1 MPCRQQDGP
10 LAHRIP
16 TGIFGGTLD
25 PVHLG
30 HLRTAEET
38 REAAGLEEIW
48 FVPAA
53 RPPHKGKETV
63 TPFHHRFEMTR
74 LAAGDNGNFTVLD
87 IEAARPGPSFSVDT
101 MKELHSLHGRERAFF
116 FIMGSDAFLEIEMWH
131 SYRSLVDY
139 CSIIIMGRD
148 IREFRAAEDIIRRS
162 WPQFER
168 TAPGKFA
175 ARDGK
180 TITFQTVTHLEIS
193 ATDIRARMRAGRSV
207 RYLVPEKVREYMET
221 NRLYIEDYT
230 TDPNEQATRTNFL
243 PPEEQLK
250 EPDSEC
256 ERAIAIA
263 RAIHDC
269 KGEDIV
275 LLDIRGMSAIADFF
289 IIAHGR
295 STRHVEGTA
304 SKMRRQL
311 RGQKIRCRGIEGEDE
326 ARWIL
331 MDYNDCVVH
340 LFYQPVRAF
349 YDLEGLWSDAPRI
362 RWRDGSS
369 GVSSRAKTG
378 PPENADH
385 E

>member
-1 MPCRQQDGP
+1 MPHRPQDGP
-10 LAHRIP
+10 LAPPIP

-25 PVHLG
+25 PVHFG

-38 REAAGLEEIW
+38 REAAGLKEIW
-48 FVPAA
+48 FIPAA
-53 RPPHKGKETV
+53 HPPHKGKETV
-63 TPFHHRFEMTR
+63 TPFHHRLEMTR
-74 LAAGDNGNFTVLD
+74 LAALDNSNFTVLD

-131 SYRSLVDY
+131 SYRNLVDY
-139 CSIIIMGRD
+139 CSVIIMGRD
-148 IREFRAAEDIIRRS
+148 TGDFHPAEAIIKRS

-168 TAPGKFA
+168 IASGKFIDP
-175 ARDGK
+175 DGK
-180 TITFQTVTHLEIS
+180 TIVFQLVTHLEIS
-193 ATDIRARMRAGRSV
+193 ATDIRARVRAGQSV

-221 NRLYIEDYT
+221 NRLYIEDYATELPTQST
-230 TDPNEQATRTNFL
+230 TSFL
-243 PPEEQLK
+243 PPDDQLK

-256 ERAIAIA
+256 ERAVAIA
-263 RAIHDC
+263 RAIHNC

-295 STRHVEGTA
+295 STRHVEGMA

-311 RGQKIRCRGIEGEDE
+311 REQKIRCRGIEGEDE
-326 ARWIL
+326 AKWIL
-331 MDYNDCVVH
+331 MDYDDCVVH

-362 RWRDGSS
+362 RWQDDSPGA
-369 GVSSRAKTG
+369 SRRVATSRSDNTVHG
-378 PPENADH
+378 
-385 E
+385 